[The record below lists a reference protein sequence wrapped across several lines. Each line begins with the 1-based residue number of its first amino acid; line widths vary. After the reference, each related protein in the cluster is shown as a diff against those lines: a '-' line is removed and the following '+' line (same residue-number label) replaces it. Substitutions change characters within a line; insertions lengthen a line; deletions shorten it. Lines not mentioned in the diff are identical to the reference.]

1 MYSDGVTNTTLEQN
15 ENFFSGMLA
24 VFVAMSRV
32 QSRAGEVQGPRAA
45 PFRAEQRPGLLFI
58 DRGQT
63 KNGSEWKI
71 NTEA

>member
-1 MYSDGVTNTTLEQN
+1 
-15 ENFFSGMLA
+15 MLA
-24 VFVAMSRV
+24 AFVAMSRIP
-32 QSRAGEVQGPRAA
+32 SRAGVVRGPKAA

-71 NTEA
+71 NIEA

>member
-1 MYSDGVTNTTLEQN
+1 MR
-15 ENFFSGMLA
+15 A
-24 VFVAMSRV
+24 VFVAMSRIPN
-32 QSRAGEVQGPRAA
+32 RAGEIRGPSAA

-71 NTEA
+71 NIEA